1 MTQNDSQPVSAGRY
15 LITVGTDFRQAGVD
29 VRERLSF
36 TGERLGD
43 GLHALGMVAV
53 EGVILSTCNRV
64 EVYALIDADRPRDAT
79 SVLLDLMARETGLSQ
94 ETLRRGTRSLFGE
107 DAVRHAFRVAAGLES
122 MVLGE
127 PQILGQMRDALQSAQ
142 RAVVAGPTI
151 SRLMTDALRI
161 GKQARTQTEIA
172 RNKTSIAHAAV
183 ALAAREFATGCP
195 ILVALDRIE
204 RARLACPA
212 PLAHRS
218 SLRGRTAL
226 VVGAGPMAT
235 LSAKLLRAGEIGRLI
250 VANRTMSRAADL
262 AAKTGGEAVPF
273 DHLAH
278 VLALADVAVIATG
291 GGEPVIRPPL
301 LDERAR
307 NGRGPLLLIDV
318 GVPRCVDATVAGH
331 PQANLHDVDALEQIA
346 ATFRQ
351 GQAAEVIHVEHLIGD
366 GVASFLTWQ
375 ESRQVAPVIAA
386 IRAQANDIRAHELE
400 RALAKLGHLSE
411 RDRQVVAA
419 LAAGITN
426 KLLHPPTTVLT
437 AQDNARRLDDAETIA
452 RAFGVAGPVRTA
464 AAPDDAD
471 ASACPH
477 LATLADAVGE

>member
-1 MTQNDSQPVSAGRY
+1 M
-15 LITVGTDFRQAGVD
+15 TVGTDFHRASVE

-36 TGERLGD
+36 AGERLD
-43 GLHALGMVAV
+43 AGLRALGEAAA

-64 EVYALIDADRPRDAT
+64 EVYALVDADRSRDAEAI
-79 SVLLDLMARETGLSQ
+79 VLDLLARETGLGR
-94 ETLRRGTRSLFGE
+94 EELRRSTGTLFGE
-107 DAVRHAFRVAAGLES
+107 DCVRHAFRVAAGLES

-127 PQILGQMRDALQSAQ
+127 PQILGQMRDALRSAQ
-142 RAVVAGPTI
+142 RAGVAGPTM

-183 ALAAREFATGCP
+183 ALAAREFASGCP

-204 RARLACPA
+204 GARLACPA

-235 LSAKLLRAGEIGRLI
+235 LGAKLLRAGEIGRLI
-250 VANRTMSRAADL
+250 IANRTMSRAVDL
-262 AAKTGGEAVPF
+262 ATKTGGEVVPF

-278 VLALADVAVIATG
+278 VLALADVAIVATG
-291 GGEPVIRPPL
+291 GAEPVVGPSS

-307 NGRGPLLLIDV
+307 SGRGPLLLIDV
-318 GVPRCVDATVAGH
+318 GVPRSVETTVDGH
-331 PQANLHDVDALEQIA
+331 PLANLHDVDALEQIA
-346 ATFRQ
+346 STFRE
-351 GQAAEVIHVEHLIGD
+351 GQAAEVIHVEHLIAD
-366 GVASFLTWQ
+366 GVAAFLTWQ
-375 ESRQVAPVIAA
+375 ESRKIAPVIAA
-386 IRAQANDIRAHELE
+386 IRARADDIRGHELE
-400 RALAKLGHLSE
+400 RALARLGHLSD

-426 KLLHPPTTVLT
+426 KLLHSPTTVLT
-437 AQDNARRLDDAETIA
+437 APDNDHRLDDAETIA
-452 RAFGVAGPVRTA
+452 RAFAVAGPVRMA
-464 AAPDDAD
+464 AAHDDEAV
-471 ASACPH
+471 CPH
-477 LATLADAVGE
+477 LATLADAVGG